1 MKIAY
6 IVHPIAGDVHGNI
19 EKILAIV
26 KKINLERTDVVPFAP
41 YIADVLTI
49 NEDDQK
55 QRDRGI
61 CNDLAILKS
70 GVVNEL
76 WVYGSRI
83 SGGMKAE
90 IELAWELNIPIV
102 VMSEDMYWPE
112 WLQRVAIHENLT
124 KNKKD
129 E

>member
-26 KKINLERTDVVPFAP
+26 KKINLHRSDVVPFAP
-41 YIADVLTI
+41 YIADVLAL
-49 NEDDQK
+49 DDNTPEE
-55 QRDRGI
+55 RSRGI
-61 CNDLAILKS
+61 ENDVAILKS

-76 WVYGSRI
+76 WVYGSKI

-90 IELAWELNIPIV
+90 IELAFELNIPIV
-102 VMSEDMYWPE
+102 VMEPDLKWPE
-112 WLQRVAIHENLT
+112 WLMRVAIHGH
-124 KNKKD
+124 
-129 E
+129 